1 MSDCFET
8 RAALWPPERPRL
20 ADSAVAEARRH
31 IEGCA
36 ECQEYFAQDR
46 ALLECYDRIRATRAP
61 RNVKE
66 RVFDTLARERAGGG
80 VAKPHRDVAWKRRW
94 ITPSV
99 AAAALIVSVLGGAF
113 VLASPRASTDDDA
126 MFVEDYLRRAVGED
140 HIETSDPAEVTRFLT
155 RELGQAFAP
164 LRSED
169 LEIERAEICLL
180 EGRRGAMIVY
190 KRHGEVISHYV
201 VPSNG
206 GVDRPPVRGR
216 DLGTGT
222 GAPSVITWAS
232 PDVEQALVG
241 EVSAEA
247 LMALAR
253 DASSME
259 E

>member
-31 IEGCA
+31 IDGCA
-36 ECQEYFAQDR
+36 ECQAYFAQDR
-46 ALLECYDRIRATRAP
+46 TLLECYDRIRTTRAP
-61 RNVKE
+61 RHVRE

-80 VAKPHRDVAWKRRW
+80 LAQPHRDVAGRRRW
-94 ITPSV
+94 GTPSV
-99 AAAALIVSVLGGAF
+99 AAAALIMSVLGGAF
-113 VLASPRASTDDDA
+113 ALGSSRAVTDDDA
-126 MFVEDYLRRAVGED
+126 MFVEDYLRRAVGAD
-140 HIETSDPAEVTRFLT
+140 HIESSDPAEVTRFLT
-155 RELGQAFAP
+155 RELGQAFVP

-190 KRHGEVISHYV
+190 KRHGQVISHYV
-201 VPSNG
+201 VPSNE
-206 GVDRPPVRGR
+206 GVDRAPIRGR

-232 PDVEQALVG
+232 PDLEQALVG

-253 DASSME
+253 NASSME